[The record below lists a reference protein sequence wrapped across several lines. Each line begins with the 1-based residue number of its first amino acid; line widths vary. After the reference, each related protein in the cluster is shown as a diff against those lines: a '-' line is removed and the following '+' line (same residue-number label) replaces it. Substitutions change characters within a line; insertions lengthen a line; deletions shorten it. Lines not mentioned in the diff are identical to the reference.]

1 MNKTH
6 VLIISYSYPPINAPS
21 AQRPYAIAKYLD
33 KEKYKV
39 TVITCG
45 NPDSCLGFDP
55 DFNDSLKEVSLIKID
70 SFYGLNF
77 VNLKTDTHRTYF
89 GQVNYKIRQIVSIVI
104 NKTSIPDTAI
114 YWYSAVICFFKK
126 NKNLFKDI
134 DYVIS
139 TSPIFTNHLIGHFI
153 KRKYPNIKW
162 LADFRDYHYI
172 ENWKNK
178 RHFKSFFH
186 RKFEQKIINCTDQLC
201 FITSSMQEIYG
212 LNYPTHASKMNFI
225 YNGFDQNDLKDICI
239 KTLNSKR
246 IKFFYA
252 GTFYNG
258 ARSPFDLFSLVDQA
272 IKAQLISPN
281 DIEINIAGNFDEEL
295 LNKSKLF
302 LCYPAIK
309 ILGVLPRK
317 TVLKKLSDSH
327 LLWII
332 VANKVSHYTGVPIK
346 FYEYLAVRRPIINFA
361 PEHSELTKIIDE
373 MNLGVN
379 FNNVNFSLSNEKEKF
394 FKLIN
399 DFKEGR
405 LNAPLKNEFPDKF
418 SRESQTILFEKIFS
432 K

>member
-1 MNKTH
+1 
-6 VLIISYSYPPINAPS
+6 
-21 AQRPYAIAKYLD
+21 
-33 KEKYKV
+33 
-39 TVITCG
+39 
-45 NPDSCLGFDP
+45 
-55 DFNDSLKEVSLIKID
+55 
-70 SFYGLNF
+70 
-77 VNLKTDTHRTYF
+77 
-89 GQVNYKIRQIVSIVI
+89 
-104 NKTSIPDTAI
+104 
-114 YWYSAVICFFKK
+114 
-126 NKNLFKDI
+126 
-134 DYVIS
+134 
-139 TSPIFTNHLIGHFI
+139 
-153 KRKYPNIKW
+153 
-162 LADFRDYHYI
+162 
-172 ENWKNK
+172 
-178 RHFKSFFH
+178 
-186 RKFEQKIINCTDQLC
+186 
-201 FITSSMQEIYG
+201 MQEIYG

-418 SRESQTILFEKIFS
+418 SRQSQTILFEKIFS